1 MRLKWR
7 SKQYGAFHP
16 FKAFGIDLLLTQGRR
31 EQYERTFNMVLG
43 NCGIFFHGRIFYR
56 NLYFVQGAC
65 FTGSGGGNEQQ
76 GLDRLRSGNTRELA
90 GQIQTATG
98 GKLVELEPVETY
110 PAEYQQTVNR
120 ARQELASGACPPLKT
135 KIDGMDAYDVILLGS
150 PNWGGSIAPPV
161 KTFLSEYDLSGKRIA
176 PFMTHGGSGLGRA
189 SIDIKSLAPQATVI
203 DGLAVRGREVRE
215 ARREIETWIGGLGL
229 HRD

>member
-1 MRLKWR
+1 MV
-7 SKQYGAFHP
+7 AF
-16 FKAFGIDLLLTQGRR
+16 FI
-31 EQYERTFNMVLG
+31 
-43 NCGIFFHGRIFYR
+43 GIFISCKVPVSQAQAAET
-56 NLYFVQGAC
+56 NSKVLIVYF
-65 FTGSGGGNEQQ
+65 S
-76 GLDRLRSGNTRELA
+76 RSGNTRELA